1 MATITINGSEYF
13 TFATVEQADHYFN
26 AKFGSTWGDI
36 SNDDKAKLLVS
47 ATREINNLE
56 FKGIPLNVGQP
67 LAFPRV
73 ICDCVINPIN
83 PEEDLITCCAE
94 IANTFYNL
102 GASAETV
109 ATPNAQ
115 NIKSMSVGDTS
126 ITYKDGAT
134 IDADVFSAT
143 AKPLVKKY
151 LGKWLKGNI
160 RVLL

>member
-1 MATITINGSEYF
+1 MATITINDVEYPSY
-13 TFATVEQADHYFN
+13 ATIEDADKYFN
-26 AKFGSTWGDI
+26 AKFGSTWADI
-36 SNDDKAKLLVS
+36 SEIDKSKLLVS
-47 ATREINNLE
+47 ATREIDNLE
-56 FKGIPLNVGQP
+56 FKGCKLDVNQD

-83 PEEDLITCCAE
+83 PEEDLIACCAE